1 LTEVRDSGNE
11 SQRFDFELLVTNISL
26 AGPSG
31 IRAREYWQNPS
42 MAKWTVSANEP
53 GEVAGPSVTF
63 QIDDSQ
69 KQHFQ
74 VGRRVRITI
83 EPT

>member
-1 LTEVRDSGNE
+1 LAEVRDAGTE
-11 SQRFDFELLVTNISL
+11 PQRFDFELLVTNITL

-42 MAKWTVSANEP
+42 MAKWMVSASDPSEA
-53 GEVAGPSVTF
+53 AGPTVTF

-69 KQHFQ
+69 KHHFQ
-74 VGRRVRITI
+74 AGRRIRIVI